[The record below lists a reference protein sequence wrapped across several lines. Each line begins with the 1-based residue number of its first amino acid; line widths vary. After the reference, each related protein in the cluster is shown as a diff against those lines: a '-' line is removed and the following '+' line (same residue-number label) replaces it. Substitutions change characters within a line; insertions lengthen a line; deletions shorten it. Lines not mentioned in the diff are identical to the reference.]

1 MHEITGYIHINE
13 ASKVYNKTR
22 QTFYNYI
29 SRNLIRTKKVNN
41 KVFLHRGDIELLLSN
56 YIDEAGDAV
65 LPVTEDR
72 PEVIVMQPI
81 NYTTPSTPLVQPN
94 TDWLYLINDLK
105 QELFM
110 DNRNQLFSL
119 QQTIQKAT
127 QETVKDLSHELKTIK
142 NSYITT
148 FVALKKGA
156 FVVGYLGFIIVNILI
171 FSHLP

>member
-1 MHEITGYIHINE
+1 MQEITGYIHINE

-56 YIDEAGDAV
+56 YIDEAWDAV
-65 LPVTEDR
+65 LPATEDR
-72 PEVIVMQPI
+72 PEVIVMQPAS
-81 NYTTPSTPLVQPN
+81 YSTPSTPPVQPS
-94 TDWLYLINDLK
+94 TDRLYIINDLK

-127 QETVKDLSHELKTIK
+127 QETVLEVHHELNALQRKQLY
-142 NSYITT
+142 S
-148 FVALKKGA
+148 FVALKKAA
-156 FVVGYLGFIIVNILI
+156 FVLGYMGLIIVNILI
-171 FSHLP
+171 VSHLP